1 MRPFLAACVLFFAS
15 AAMPAL
21 AQSPSATTAMAT
33 TLINGRVLDQSTG
46 LPIAGAS
53 VETIGATKESAATDS
68 NGRFSISSLVPG
80 RYQLRVGHH
89 GYQTAISDSVLV
101 TVAQGADVT
110 LVLAR
115 QSSGATDLRTIGHTS
130 TRASQALQRSSVI
143 YQSVSAETIQNL
155 GFFRTG
161 DYLRTLPQIN
171 MAVGTTGGSDTPSP
185 GDDQYLD
192 FRGIGNLETT
202 TLLDGHPIGGGLNRG
217 KNFGY
222 NWESSPTFALRD
234 VVVVYG
240 SGLTG
245 LSPYSALGGVANMVT
260 LDPTPRAQWS
270 FTQGYGTF
278 SKLATTITGTGML
291 GQHFGYAVAYGTQ
304 GIYGPYRNDSFYQPG
319 AAYDQAAPRNSAVYD
334 LAVYPYGTGVANRG
348 AMAKFQYVFGD
359 MSKPSHLTASA
370 TWSDYWDDKTGN
382 GDQDYLPYG
391 TALALGKALLASYSP
406 GKPTKPPY
414 SVSNLP
420 NCPDGR
426 FLGFSV
432 NGNPYG
438 FGTNG
443 LPDGGPHCVT
453 PNQYANFAG
462 GWQGAG
468 TTWQALHM
476 SQYDLRFDTP
486 TPTGQLVV
494 DGFTNNWFQLYDRTF
509 QLPFTP
515 ATAPGGAGYGPNPY
529 FTSPAVATTGLSA
542 TDEFFGRTSDFG
554 FGIAAN
560 NYAYKELTIGL
571 PPSDPV
577 VNDAY
582 GYMQYVYHPEQR
594 PYSVYFNAAQVYAS
608 TTTTWAFNPRL
619 AFVYNLT
626 RNDVFRVAAG
636 SAETQPYA
644 SMIFTPASLVAVGAL
659 AGNVNCSG
667 LTIIGSVGNPTL
679 LPERADDVDIS
690 YGHRFG
696 FDSLIQAEAYSENV
710 NSKIFPEPINVN
722 TLPAGFINTMKYQ
735 SYVNSQCGGKP
746 GTGALGVNS
755 YHNIGRL
762 LAQGLD
768 IQGRQRVTRNLFFD
782 YGYSIENA
790 VLKSADVV
798 LLQNNPT
805 YIVGAQLPGVP
816 AHKWQVSADV
826 TVGRNV
832 DLRLTQYYVGANN
845 SKNIGAYNYGE
856 LSANVPWGSG
866 RFNVAVTNL
875 WNQYAQWNGLIGY
888 GLPLAMNHYAT
899 AAQYAPFIGAG
910 ATESYGIPPRQIYFA
925 YTFLLRQ

>member
-291 GQHFGYAVAYGTQ
+291 GQHFGYAVAYGDARHLRALPKRLPVLSTRR
-304 GIYGPYRNDSFYQPG
+304 GIRSGG
-319 AAYDQAAPRNSAVYD
+319 AAQLRRVRPRR
-334 LAVYPYGTGVANRG
+334 L
-348 AMAKFQYVFGD
+348 
-359 MSKPSHLTASA
+359 
-370 TWSDYWDDKTGN
+370 
-382 GDQDYLPYG
+382 
-391 TALALGKALLASYSP
+391 
-406 GKPTKPPY
+406 
-414 SVSNLP
+414 SVR
-420 NCPDGR
+420 DGR
-426 FLGFSV
+426 REPRSDGEVSV
-432 NGNPYG
+432 R
-438 FGTNG
+438 
-443 LPDGGPHCVT
+443 
-453 PNQYANFAG
+453 
-462 GWQGAG
+462 
-468 TTWQALHM
+468 
-476 SQYDLRFDTP
+476 LRRY
-486 TPTGQLVV
+486 VK
-494 DGFTNNWFQLYDRTF
+494 
-509 QLPFTP
+509 
-515 ATAPGGAGYGPNPY
+515 
-529 FTSPAVATTGLSA
+529 AVAPDRLGHLVGLLGRQDRKRRPGLSA
-542 TDEFFGRTSDFG
+542 VRHCALCVGQG
-554 FGIAAN
+554 
-560 NYAYKELTIGL
+560 
-571 PPSDPV
+571 PV
-577 VNDAY
+577 
-582 GYMQYVYHPEQR
+582 G
-594 PYSVYFNAAQVYAS
+594 
-608 TTTTWAFNPRL
+608 
-619 AFVYNLT
+619 
-626 RNDVFRVAAG
+626 
-636 SAETQPYA
+636 
-644 SMIFTPASLVAVGAL
+644 
-659 AGNVNCSG
+659 
-667 LTIIGSVGNPTL
+667 
-679 LPERADDVDIS
+679 
-690 YGHRFG
+690 
-696 FDSLIQAEAYSENV
+696 
-710 NSKIFPEPINVN
+710 
-722 TLPAGFINTMKYQ
+722 
-735 SYVNSQCGGKP
+735 
-746 GTGALGVNS
+746 
-755 YHNIGRL
+755 
-762 LAQGLD
+762 
-768 IQGRQRVTRNLFFD
+768 
-782 YGYSIENA
+782 
-790 VLKSADVV
+790 
-798 LLQNNPT
+798 
-805 YIVGAQLPGVP
+805 
-816 AHKWQVSADV
+816 
-826 TVGRNV
+826 
-832 DLRLTQYYVGANN
+832 
-845 SKNIGAYNYGE
+845 
-856 LSANVPWGSG
+856 
-866 RFNVAVTNL
+866 
-875 WNQYAQWNGLIGY
+875 
-888 GLPLAMNHYAT
+888 
-899 AAQYAPFIGAG
+899 
-910 ATESYGIPPRQIYFA
+910 
-925 YTFLLRQ
+925 